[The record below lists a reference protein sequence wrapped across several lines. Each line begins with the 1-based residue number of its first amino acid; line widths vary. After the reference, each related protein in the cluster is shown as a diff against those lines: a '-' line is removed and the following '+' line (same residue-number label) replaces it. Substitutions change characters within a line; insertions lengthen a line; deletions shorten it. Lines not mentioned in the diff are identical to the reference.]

1 MKSSWFTDRD
11 EPLRYLDLNLRSLV
25 GDGGDNIAIL
35 GPRKIGKTELL
46 KKFVNEHD
54 NVEGVVICYVNF
66 QSTISSLEV
75 FATRYVGKVLHK
87 CLKRAADLDENLSWQ
102 GISELAAAAGDKV
115 NAYIEGFMS
124 LVKDEKSRLLPL
136 FEAAM
141 NFPQFLAETL
151 DIRIMMVLDE
161 FHEIK
166 NLSTFKEL
174 KAIDKVI
181 HSIFSAHQKVRYI
194 VSASQIDMATAF
206 LNSPRSPLFSFFKV
220 RELGPFTREDS
231 YELIQKILKS
241 GNSPKFNPAVL
252 SRLYMLSQGHPFT
265 ITAICREMFNIAIYT
280 GEPLDV
286 TTVDKAFILE
296 TLSSEGRI
304 FLMCDYILHYALNSV
319 KGGNTLRA
327 IILIL
332 ADREGLQL
340 KDVAKAMSRPAGQVR
355 GYLLLMKNADLIE
368 RRDNRYYFVNP
379 LLRFWIARRERYFR
393 YDYGLDESISTE
405 ITSEYIRD
413 YLLPCPSGFQAMSA
427 ILKATEIL
435 GGETQDGS
443 LFGMKGKLAFP
454 RLVPAPSF
462 IEYDRTGI
470 VTGVP
475 SVVELDPVFEVAGD
489 PVAVEES
496 TEEYTVQG
504 GVIACEAWEGGTPV
518 SERDIDK
525 FQRKLNYFKM
535 LRKRQDVTGWL
546 VSAGGFTKGALD
558 MARQTGIL
566 ASDCLKLS
574 KLLTRKSD

>member
-11 EPLRYLDLNLRSLV
+11 EPLRYLDLNLRSFV

-35 GPRKIGKTELL
+35 GSRKVGKTELL

-54 NVEGVVICYVNF
+54 NVDGVVICYVNF

-75 FATRYVGKVLHK
+75 FATRYVGKILHK

-102 GISELAAAAGDKV
+102 GISELAAAGGERIK
-115 NAYIEGFMS
+115 AYVDGFMS
-124 LVKDEKSRLLPL
+124 MVQDEKARLLPL

-181 HSIFSAHQKVRYI
+181 HGIFLAHQRVRYV

-220 RELGPFTREDS
+220 RELGPFSREDS
-231 YELIQKILKS
+231 YELIQRILKS
-241 GNSPKFNPAVL
+241 GNSPKFNPSVL
-252 SRLYMLSQGHPFT
+252 SRVYMLSQGHPFT
-265 ITAICREMFNIAIYT
+265 ITAICREMVNIAIYT
-280 GEPLDV
+280 GDPLDV
-286 TTVDKAFILE
+286 STVDKAFILE

-332 ADREGLQL
+332 ADREGLL
-340 KDVAKAMSRPAGQVR
+340 LRDVAKAMSRPAGQVR

-368 RRDNRYYFVNP
+368 RRENRYYFVNP

-405 ITSEYIRD
+405 ITGEYIRD
-413 YLLPCPSGFQAMSA
+413 YLLPCPSGFQALST
-427 ILKATEIL
+427 ILKAAGVL
-435 GGETQDGS
+435 AGETHDGGI
-443 LFGMKGKLAFP
+443 FGLKGKFSIPGLQP
-454 RLVPAPSF
+454 CPAF
-462 IEYDRTGI
+462 IEYDKTG
-470 VTGVP
+470 VVMGVP
-475 SVVELDPVFEVAGD
+475 SVVEFDPVFEVSRQGNLDEPEELLFPAGF
-489 PVAVEES
+489 V
-496 TEEYTVQG
+496 
-504 GVIACEAWEGGTPV
+504 ACEAREEDTPV
-518 SERDIDK
+518 SERDIEK
-525 FQRKLNYFKM
+525 LVRKLNYFRM
-535 LRKRQDVTGWL
+535 LRKRQDVTGWI
-546 VSAGGFTKGALD
+546 VSRGGFTNGAAE
-558 MARQTGIL
+558 MARQAGIL
-566 ASDCLKLS
+566 ASDCQKLARFVF
-574 KLLTRKSD
+574 RKAD